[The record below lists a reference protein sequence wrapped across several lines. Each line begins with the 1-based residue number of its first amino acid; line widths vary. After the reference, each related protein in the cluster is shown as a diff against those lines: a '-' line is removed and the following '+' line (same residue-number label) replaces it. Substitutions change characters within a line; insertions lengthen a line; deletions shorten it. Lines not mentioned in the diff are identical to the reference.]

1 MSASDEIL
9 KANAAFYKAF
19 AERDYAA
26 MSELWARRA
35 PVSCIHPGWP
45 PLMGR
50 DAVLAS
56 WRDVLSAS
64 EPLDVRVQEIG
75 VQGYGDAA
83 LVLCGEVLN
92 GRAALSAAN
101 LFVREDGAWRL
112 AFHQSGQIVS
122 GMPRNADDDGEESSS
137 PRRATKKPLLKPKR

>member
-1 MSASDEIL
+1 MSAAAEIL
-9 KANAAFYKAF
+9 KANTAFYKAF
-19 AERDYAA
+19 AERDYGAMAA
-26 MSELWARRA
+26 LWAQRT
-35 PVSCIHPGWP
+35 PVSCVHPGWP

-56 WRDVLSAS
+56 WRDVLSAA

-75 VQGYGDAA
+75 VQGYGDTA

-101 LFVREDGAWRL
+101 LFVREDGEWRL
-112 AFHQSGQIVS
+112 VFHQSGQIVS
-122 GMPRNADDDGEESSS
+122 GMPRDADDDET
-137 PRRATKKPLLKPKR
+137 PAATPAGKRKPVLH

>member
-1 MSASDEIL
+1 MPGPEEIL
-9 KANAAFYKAF
+9 AANAAFYKAF
-19 AERDYAA
+19 AERDYPAMAA
-26 MSELWARRA
+26 VWAKNA

-56 WRDVLSAS
+56 WRDVLSAA
-64 EPLDVRVQEIG
+64 EPIDIRVRDIG

-83 LVLCGEVLN
+83 LVLCGEILN
-92 GRAALSAAN
+92 GRAALAAAN

-112 AFHQSGQIVS
+112 AFHQSGQIVAAAAEEALIRP
-122 GMPRNADDDGEESSS
+122 PR
-137 PRRATKKPLLKPKR
+137 PVLH